1 MKSLKCASYLDELTI
16 VNVEANFIRGLPGFS
31 IAGLAGATIKESEN
45 RVKSALLNLN
55 FSFPAQKIIINLSTA
70 IYQNFKTPL
79 TY

>member
-55 FSFPAQKIIINLSTA
+55 F
-70 IYQNFKTPL
+70 
-79 TY
+79 